1 VVSILFSTLF
11 VNICILVTFLY
22 ITGLI
27 SQRYKIR
34 LDTLDRKVHWI
45 GGALF
50 GCYGIVLMYYSIPV
64 GLNTIAD
71 LRHLA
76 IVATATYIGG
86 PAALIATLF
95 ICLGRLLLFG
105 VTTQAIVGAFFM
117 LLVGVGCA
125 LLSHLSW
132 PRLSKLVI
140 MNVFALGVIFCP
152 FMINLNNNIDD
163 VLHVYPLLFVI
174 SMVGGFL
181 LYIITESI
189 NTSNELLLRLERT
202 SYTDHLTNLSNRR
215 QLEFSLEEQLPQAR
229 ERHEHLSVL
238 MLDIDHFKEVN
249 DTYGHAAG
257 DAVLR
262 QLGQILID
270 KCRSNDIVTRSGGEE
285 FTVLLPNCAFWQAL
299 RIANQILNG
308 VNQYEFVLADK
319 PILKV
324 TVSIGVT
331 TFPDTGE
338 DISGAA
344 LLEQADKALYEAK
357 NTGRNRICSYEI

>member
-1 VVSILFSTLF
+1 MFSTFF

-34 LDTLDRKVHWI
+34 LHTLKRKVHWI

-50 GCYGIVLMYYSIPV
+50 GCYGIVLMYYSFHV
-64 GLNTIAD
+64 GFNTIAD

-76 IVATATYIGG
+76 IIATATYIGG

-95 ICLGRLLLFG
+95 VCLGRLLLFG

-117 LLVGVGCA
+117 MLVGIGCA

-132 PRLSKLVI
+132 SRLPKLVI
-140 MNVFALGVIFCP
+140 MNIFALGVIFFP
-152 FMINLNNNIDD
+152 FMINLNNNIDA
-163 VLHVYPLLFVI
+163 VLHVYPLHFVI
-174 SMVGGFL
+174 SMAGGFL
-181 LYIITESI
+181 LYLIAESI
-189 NTSNELLLRLERT
+189 NTSNELLLRLEHT

-215 QLEFSLEEQLPQAR
+215 QLESSLEEQLPRAR
-229 ERHEHLSVL
+229 QRHEHLSVL
-238 MLDIDHFKEVN
+238 VLDIDHFKEVN

-285 FTVLLPNCAFWQAL
+285 FTVLLPNCTFQQAL
-299 RIANQILNG
+299 RIANQILSG
-308 VNQYEFVLADK
+308 VNQYEFVLADR

-331 TFPDTGE
+331 TFPDTGG

-357 NTGRNRICSYEI
+357 HAGRNRICSYEI

>member
-1 VVSILFSTLF
+1 MFSTFF
-11 VNICILVTFLY
+11 VNTCILVTFLY

-34 LDTLDRKVHWI
+34 IHTLKRKVHWI
-45 GGALF
+45 GGTLF
-50 GCYGIVLMYYSIPV
+50 GCYGIVLMYYSIP
-64 GLNTIAD
+64 LESNTIAD

-86 PAALIATLF
+86 PAALMATLLV
-95 ICLGRLLLFG
+95 CLGRLLLFG
-105 VTTQAIVGAFFM
+105 ITTQAIVGAFFM
-117 LLVGVGCA
+117 MLVGLGCA

-132 PRLSKLVI
+132 SRLMKLIV
-140 MNVFALGVIFCP
+140 MNIFALGIIFCS
-152 FMINLNNNIDD
+152 FTINLNNIDD
-163 VLHVYPLLFVI
+163 VLHVYPLHFLI
-174 SMVGGFL
+174 SMAGGFL
-181 LYIITESI
+181 LYLVAESI
-189 NTSNELLLRLERT
+189 NTSNELLLRLEHS

-215 QLEFSLEEQLPQAR
+215 QLEFSLEEHLPQAR
-229 ERHEHLSVL
+229 QLHEHLSVL
-238 MLDIDHFKEVN
+238 VLDIDHFKEVN

-285 FTVLLPNCAFWQAL
+285 FTVLLPNCAFRQAL
-299 RIANQILNG
+299 RIANQILSG
-308 VNQYEFVLADK
+308 VNQYEFILADGL
-319 PILKV
+319 ILKV

-331 TFPDTGE
+331 TYPGTGG
-338 DISGAA
+338 DISGAV

-357 NTGRNRICSYEI
+357 NAGRNRVCSYEI